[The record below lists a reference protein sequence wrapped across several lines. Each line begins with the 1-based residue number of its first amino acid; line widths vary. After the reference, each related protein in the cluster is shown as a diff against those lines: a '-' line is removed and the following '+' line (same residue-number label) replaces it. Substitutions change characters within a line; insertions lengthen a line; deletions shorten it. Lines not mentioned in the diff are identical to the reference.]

1 MKKRSQSITKIIAP
15 WVLIFALLALW
26 HITAVSGAVP
36 AFMLPGPVQVL
47 QAFVAEFPLLMQNM
61 GVTLSEAGYGLLL
74 AVAAAFVLA
83 VLMDNSRFL
92 RESVTPI
99 LLLTQTIPTIAIA
112 PLLVLWMGYG
122 IAPKIT
128 LIFLTCFFPLTV
140 GLLGGFA
147 QADTDAIRLLQT
159 MGASKIQLYRYIKL
173 PGALPA
179 FFSGLKISTSY
190 SIVGAVVAEWLGGDS
205 GLGVYMTRVR
215 KSYSFDKMFA
225 VIFLTA
231 VLSLVLMKLVTVLE
245 RRCMPWQ
252 NSPDQPADTL

>member
-1 MKKRSQSITKIIAP
+1 MKKRSPSITKILSP
-15 WVLIFALLALW
+15 WVLITALVALW
-26 HITAVSGAVP
+26 HLTAISGAVP
-36 AFMLPGPVQVL
+36 AFMLPGPVQVV
-47 QAFVAEFPLLMQNM
+47 QAFVAEFPLLMQNL

-74 AVAAAFVLA
+74 AIAAAFLLA
-83 VLMDNSRFL
+83 ILMDNSPFL
-92 RESVTPI
+92 RDSLTPI

-159 MGASKIQLYRYIKL
+159 MGANRRQIYRYIKL
-173 PGALPA
+173 PGAMPA
-179 FFSGLKISTSY
+179 FFAGLKISTSY
-190 SIVGAVVAEWLGGDS
+190 SIVGAVVAEWLGGDG

-225 VIFLTA
+225 VIFLIA
-231 VLSLVLMKLVTVLE
+231 ILSLLLMKLVTWLE
-245 RRCMPWQ
+245 RRWMPWQ
-252 NSPDQPADTL
+252 TRDDQPPNT